1 MRDCGEC
8 TECCTAMAVSQLSK
22 AAGEP
27 CEHCT
32 GAGCGQYDSRPS
44 QCRAFSCMWLNGT
57 GKERDRPDRSGMIF
71 AKPQSATVFGSNE
84 PTAMAYEAS
93 DGAAKRAAGA
103 DAISRLAESG
113 RVILMKRDAVLSV
126 YTVHE
131 IFGI

>member
-1 MRDCGEC
+1 
-8 TECCTAMAVSQLSK
+8 MAVSQLSK

-93 DGAAKRAAGA
+93 DGAAKGAAGA
-103 DAISRLAESG
+103 DAIARLAESG
-113 RVILMKRDAVLSV
+113 RVILLKRDAVLSA